1 MSGKPSKRLYV
12 LLLSQI
18 CFIILTKEIM
28 KVNMKINLHA
38 AAFLLFLYS
47 ISFAQQAEWKVYNI
61 TNSGLPDNQI
71 NAIHIDN
78 QNAKWIGTSSG
89 LAKFDNSGWTLFNKT
104 NTPLPSNYVTGIA
117 SDGENS
123 IWIGTDS
130 GIAHLINSNWEV
142 FTKANSAIVSN
153 SISQVKY
160 SGDAA
165 WFTTDKGLMKY
176 SVNEWKIYDSNN
188 SGLYIDFVCSVVA
201 DKDGTIWCGTFN
213 HLDFNGVLISYSNGG
228 WTYYKLKD
236 HGLFSSFP
244 DALVCDS
251 QNNIWLGT
259 KGTTG
264 GALVKISGSVWTI
277 YDKSNSG
284 YKGGGINSIAIE
296 GDDKWIGGN
305 GVTSFKE
312 GNWTAFNKSNSG
324 LPDDFVSDITIDK
337 FGNKWIATISG
348 GLAVYKQSGVISS
361 VDDEEKPV
369 NSKFQLFDNYPN
381 PFNNV
386 TKVRFSIPARNR
398 TQLKIYDMLGRE
410 VSTLIDELK
419 DAGVYETVVNMEGY
433 PSGVYLCKLTSGNF
447 SSVKKLIYLK

>member
-1 MSGKPSKRLYV
+1 
-12 LLLSQI
+12 
-18 CFIILTKEIM
+18 
-28 KVNMKINLHA
+28 MKINLRA
-38 AAFLLFLYS
+38 ASVFLFFYS
-47 ISFAQQAEWKVYNI
+47 ISFAQTADWKVYN
-61 TNSGLPDNQI
+61 TSNSGLPDNQI

-78 QNAKWIGTSSG
+78 QNVKWVGTSNG
-89 LAKFDNSGWTLFNKT
+89 LAKFDISGWKLFNKA
-104 NTPLPSNYVTGIA
+104 NTPLPSDYITGIA

-130 GIAHLINSNWEV
+130 GIAHLINGSWEV
-142 FTKANSAIVSN
+142 FTQANSSIVSN

-160 SGDAA
+160 SGGAV

-176 SVNEWKIYDSNN
+176 SGNQWKLYDSNN
-188 SGLYIDFVCSVVA
+188 SGLYIDFVCSVTT
-201 DKDGTIWCGTFN
+201 DKDGTLWSGTFN

-244 DALVCDS
+244 DALVCDN

-264 GALVKISGSVWTI
+264 GALVKISGTEWTI

-284 YKGGGINSIAIE
+284 YKGSGINSIVIE

-305 GVTSFKE
+305 GVTLFKD
-312 GNWTAFNKSNSG
+312 GNWTTFNKSNSG
-324 LPDDFVSDITIDK
+324 LPDDFVSEITIDK

-348 GLAVYKQSGVISS
+348 GLAVYKKDGVISS
-361 VDDEEKPV
+361 VYNNEKPV
-369 NSKFQLFDNYPN
+369 NSMFQLFDNYPN
-381 PFNNV
+381 PFNNA

-398 TQLKIYDMLGRE
+398 TQIKIYDMLGTELFTLTDE
-410 VSTLIDELK
+410 VK
-419 DAGVYETVVNMEGY
+419 DAGVYEAALNLDSYT
-433 PSGVYLCKLTSGNF
+433 SGVYLCRLISGNL
-447 SSVKKLIYLK
+447 SIVKKLIYLK